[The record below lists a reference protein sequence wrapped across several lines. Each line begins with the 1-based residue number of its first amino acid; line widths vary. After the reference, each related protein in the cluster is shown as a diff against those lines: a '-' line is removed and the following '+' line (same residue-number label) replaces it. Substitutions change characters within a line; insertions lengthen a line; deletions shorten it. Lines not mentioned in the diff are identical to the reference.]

1 MKKIYAERTGKCFK
15 DKDINALL
23 RSEKTIDNDDDL
35 NEYKYIYKSICND
48 LREVLKIDNFISLG
62 YLIDEEE
69 QETVNILI
77 FNKKATDE
85 ILDVHKDKNGYY
97 ILVEEDDE
105 NDK

>member
-1 MKKIYAERTGKCFK
+1 MEKIYAERTGKCFK

-23 RSEKTIDNDDDL
+23 RSEKTIDNDNDL
-35 NEYKYIYKSICND
+35 NEYKYIYKSICNH

-85 ILDVHKDKNGYY
+85 ILDVHKDENGYY
-97 ILVEEDDE
+97 ILVEEY
-105 NDK
+105 DKK